1 MPLIKR
7 DNEIRTQNTRK
18 ASRAYPFL
26 LEQLNAET
34 PVERRWAARDLA
46 QHPES
51 VFALCDRL
59 LVEKDTIVKEMIFTS
74 LITINTPECIDGL
87 FTLLRNEDAD
97 LRNGAA
103 DALKVLSDTVAAR
116 LHDLLADDDVDVR
129 IFAVN
134 ILASLRN
141 TNVIDWLLQV
151 IRHESDVNVCATVID
166 VIRELDAT
174 EAIPDL
180 SLLKEKFHSEPFILF
195 AVDMALGQLHAAQQ
209 SARGVA

>member
-1 MPLIKR
+1 MPLVKR
-7 DNEIRTQNTRK
+7 DKEIRTPNTRK
-18 ASRAYPFL
+18 ASRTYPFL
-26 LEQLNAET
+26 LEQLNTET
-34 PVERRWAARDLA
+34 PTERRWAARDLG

-59 LVEKDTIVKEMIFTS
+59 QIEKDIIVKEMIFTS
-74 LITINTPECIDGL
+74 LITIHNPESVDGL
-87 FTLLRNEDAD
+87 FDLLRNEDAY

-103 DALKVLSDTVAAR
+103 DALKVMSDTVASR

-134 ILASLRN
+134 IMASLRN
-141 TNVIDWLLQV
+141 TNVVDWLMQV
-151 IRHESDVNVCATVID
+151 LRHESDVNVCATVID

-180 SLLKEKFHSEPFILF
+180 SRLKEKFHSEPFILF
-195 AVDMALGQLHAAQQ
+195 AVDMALGQLQATQQ
-209 SARGVA
+209 TTRGVA